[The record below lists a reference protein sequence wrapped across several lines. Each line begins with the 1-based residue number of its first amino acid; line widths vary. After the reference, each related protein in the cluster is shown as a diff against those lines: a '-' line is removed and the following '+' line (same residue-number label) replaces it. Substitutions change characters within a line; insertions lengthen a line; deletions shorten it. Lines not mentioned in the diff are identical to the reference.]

1 MDKSLAEILELI
13 GVDFN
18 ELKKDMDNNYAKKV
32 KNMINE
38 AQSIAIDL
46 HNMSDYDDKDKTV
59 LNVANADIAL
69 LNAYKFDKGDAK
81 LVSKQD
87 VTRLRQAVNAIDQEL
102 RRFCSYLNDNLRVI
116 EKCHK
121 EDNGEDNDNLESLSK
136 EELIARLRE
145 KSK

>member
-69 LNAYKFDKGDAK
+69 LNAYKFPRT
-81 LVSKQD
+81 S
-87 VTRLRQAVNAIDQEL
+87 
-102 RRFCSYLNDNLRVI
+102 
-116 EKCHK
+116 
-121 EDNGEDNDNLESLSK
+121 
-136 EELIARLRE
+136 
-145 KSK
+145 